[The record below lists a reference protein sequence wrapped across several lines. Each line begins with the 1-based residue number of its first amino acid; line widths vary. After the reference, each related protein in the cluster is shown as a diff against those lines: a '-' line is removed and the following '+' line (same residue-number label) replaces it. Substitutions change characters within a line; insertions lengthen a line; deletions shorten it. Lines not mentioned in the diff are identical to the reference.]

1 MISHLVDREDP
12 TANHLR
18 FGRHKR
24 WHHQAGAVTQTEAWL
39 HVQGLKVTSQVMT
52 AHGKQR
58 REGAQDKEQ
67 GHTWKCL
74 VWPGV
79 ADTDT
84 FLLPMMVLMVELLPT
99 LG

>member
-12 TANHLR
+12 TANHLC

-58 REGAQDKEQ
+58 KRRSTGQRTGTYLEM
-67 GHTWKCL
+67 L
-74 VWPGV
+74 GV
-79 ADTDT
+79 AWRGRHRY
-84 FLLPMMVLMVELLPT
+84 FLVAHDGVD
-99 LG
+99 G

>member
-1 MISHLVDREDP
+1 MVSHLVDREDP
-12 TANHLR
+12 IANHLC
-18 FGRHKR
+18 FGGHER
-24 WHHQAGAVTQTEAWL
+24 WHHQARAVTQAEARL
-39 HVQGLKVTSQVMT
+39 HVQGLKVTQQVMT
-52 AHGKQR
+52 AHGKWKEEECWDEQR
-58 REGAQDKEQ
+58 